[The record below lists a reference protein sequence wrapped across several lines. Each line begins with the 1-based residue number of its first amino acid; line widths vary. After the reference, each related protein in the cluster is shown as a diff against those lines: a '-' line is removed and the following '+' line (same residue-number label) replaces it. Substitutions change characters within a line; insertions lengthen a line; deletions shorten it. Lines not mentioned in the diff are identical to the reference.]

1 MLKVSVTDDSAG
13 VAIEV
18 EGRVAGPWVD
28 ELQQCWLRE
37 LARAAGR
44 AISVHLSAVTFI
56 DDAGKQLLSSMFQ
69 HGVELQGKGCMVR
82 AIVAAITGRA
92 EGECGAAPESPN
104 ERRETAKPLQEK

>member
-1 MLKVSVTDDSAG
+1 MAMSLWS
-13 VAIEV
+13 
-18 EGRVAGPWVD
+18 P
-28 ELQQCWLRE
+28 
-37 LARAAGR
+37 
-44 AISVHLSAVTFI
+44 TFI

-92 EGECGAAPESPN
+92 EGECSAARESPN